1 MVLIYPVDV
10 IIVKNGLTKNF
21 LIQNDMAFKLKSPFN
36 LDLLS
41 TSMFERDMEGDP
53 VHARTPKNGVI
64 ILNEDSF
71 GKDGDPLENLKT
83 VAHELEHVR
92 QYKNGD
98 LDYGTNG
105 AGKEVVTWK
114 GKEYDYSKMASGD
127 PTQPWEIEPRKQENK
142 FKK

>member
-1 MVLIYPVDV
+1 
-10 IIVKNGLTKNF
+10 
-21 LIQNDMAFKLKSPFN
+21 MAFKLKSPFN

-71 GKDGDPLENLKT
+71 AMDKDPKEKLKT
-83 VAHELEHVR
+83 IVHELEHVR
-92 QYKNGD
+92 QYKSGD
-98 LDYGTNG
+98 LDYGYNG
-105 AGKEVVTWK
+105 AGKEVVWWK

-127 PTQPWEIEPRKQENK
+127 PNQPWETKPYQLE
-142 FKK
+142 KKLDKNT